1 MFLELHSPGTNVP
14 GTFVPMELLL
24 RNESSMGTKVPGMKV
39 PWQQK
44 FREKKVSQYGTF
56 VLRNERAIFQ
66 YI

>member
-1 MFLELHSPGTNVP
+1 
-14 GTFVPMELLL
+14 MELLL

-56 VLRNERAIFQ
+56 VLRNERAIIQ